1 MAGVIL
7 INKEG
12 KIWVEDVNIDLNDRL
27 MDRGVMYDK
36 KLEANG
42 ITVYVELAQDV
53 PANQN

>member
-1 MAGVIL
+1 MAGVVL

-12 KIWVEDVNIDLNDRL
+12 KIWIDDLNIELNDRL
-27 MDRGVMYDK
+27 MDHGVMYDK

-53 PANQN
+53 PANQD

>member
-1 MAGVIL
+1 MAGVVL

-12 KIWVEDVNIDLNDRL
+12 KIWIDDLNIELSDKL
-27 MDRGVMYDK
+27 MDQGIMYDK

-53 PANQN
+53 PANQD